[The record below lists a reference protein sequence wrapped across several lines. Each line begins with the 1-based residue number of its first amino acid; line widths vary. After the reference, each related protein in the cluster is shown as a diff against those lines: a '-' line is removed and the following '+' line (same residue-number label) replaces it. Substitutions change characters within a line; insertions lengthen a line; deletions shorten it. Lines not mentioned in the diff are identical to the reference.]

1 VFKRNRDFNT
11 SIIGKNIS
19 KAREKKGYTQDEFAN
34 LLGTN
39 RVTVSKWETCN
50 NVPSTEMLFQ
60 ITNILDVS
68 IDELLGL
75 KNESQE
81 KRMNIFKKIL
91 LILLILL
98 LLVLSIL
105 GIYYFCT
112 NYKKTIVYSVLINGE
127 DVGMAIMTRDTFII
141 DCPLENYSDVKLY
154 YLNKDDKEELIYHD
168 TLGRLKFITYLGYNE
183 YFDFND
189 FEYLKN
195 NLYITYIDGKTEKRE
210 KIEFNLNYIND
221 KFKVQKE
228 NEIALS
234 EEVTQNIISDDLTEK
249 IKKCFDK
256 TDGGYL
262 YVYTQKNVEHRIDY
276 VEEDNL
282 IVYLKKNSDKTY
294 EYWALYLDG
303 YLLDYIKKNENHNV
317 VFECSNDE
325 AKCNKKVSEF
335 YELLYK
341 TFK

>member
-1 VFKRNRDFNT
+1 MFKRNRDFNT

-19 KAREKKGYTQDEFAN
+19 KAREKKGYTQDELAEK
-34 LLGTN
+34 LGTN

-60 ITNILDVS
+60 ISNILDVS

-91 LILLILL
+91 LIFFILL

-112 NYKKTIVYSVLINGE
+112 NYKKTNVYNVLINGD

-141 DCPLENYSDVKLY
+141 DCSLENYSDVKLY

-183 YFDFND
+183 YFDFKD
-189 FEYLKN
+189 FEHLKN
-195 NLYITYIDGKTEKRE
+195 NLYITYIDGKTKKRE

-228 NEIALS
+228 DEISLS
-234 EEVTQNIISDDLTEK
+234 EEVTYNIVNDDLTEK

-303 YLLDYIKKNENHNV
+303 YLLDYIKKNENHDV

>member
-1 VFKRNRDFNT
+1 MFKRNRDFNT

-19 KAREKKGYTQDEFAN
+19 KAREKKGYTQDEFAS

-60 ITNILDVS
+60 ISNILDVS

-75 KNESQE
+75 KNEKQE

-127 DVGMAIMTRDTFII
+127 DVGMATMTRDTFII

-189 FEYLKN
+189 FEHLKN
-195 NLYITYIDGKTEKRE
+195 NLYITYIDGNIEKKE
-210 KIEFNLNYIND
+210 KLEFNLNYIND

-303 YLLDYIKKNENHNV
+303 YLLDYIKKNENHDV

>member
-1 VFKRNRDFNT
+1 MFKRNRDFNT

-19 KAREKKGYTQDEFAN
+19 KAREKKGYTQDELAEK
-34 LLGTN
+34 LGTN

-60 ITNILDVS
+60 ISNILDVS

-91 LILLILL
+91 LIFFILL

-112 NYKKTIVYSVLINGE
+112 NYKKTNVYNVLINGD

-183 YFDFND
+183 YFDFKD
-189 FEYLKN
+189 FEHLKN
-195 NLYITYIDGKTEKRE
+195 NLYITYIDGKTKKRE

-228 NEIALS
+228 DEISLS
-234 EEVTQNIISDDLTEK
+234 EEVTYNIVNDDLTEK

-303 YLLDYIKKNENHNV
+303 YLLDYIKKNENHDV

>member
-1 VFKRNRDFNT
+1 
-11 SIIGKNIS
+11 
-19 KAREKKGYTQDEFAN
+19 
-34 LLGTN
+34 
-39 RVTVSKWETCN
+39 
-50 NVPSTEMLFQ
+50 M
-60 ITNILDVS
+60 
-68 IDELLGL
+68 
-75 KNESQE
+75 
-81 KRMNIFKKIL
+81 
-91 LILLILL
+91 

-127 DVGMAIMTRDTFII
+127 DVGMATMTRDTFII

-195 NLYITYIDGKTEKRE
+195 NLYITYIDGNIEKKE
-210 KIEFNLNYIND
+210 KLEFNLNYIND
-221 KFKVQKE
+221 KFEVQKE

-325 AKCNKKVSEF
+325 VKCNKKVSEF

>member
-1 VFKRNRDFNT
+1 MFKRNRDFNT

-19 KAREKKGYTQDEFAN
+19 KAREKKGYTQDEFAS

-39 RVTVSKWETCN
+39 RVTISKWETCN

-60 ITNILDVS
+60 ISNILDVS

-183 YFDFND
+183 YFDFN
-189 FEYLKN
+189 
-195 NLYITYIDGKTEKRE
+195 I
-210 KIEFNLNYIND
+210 LNI
-221 KFKVQKE
+221 
-228 NEIALS
+228 
-234 EEVTQNIISDDLTEK
+234 
-249 IKKCFDK
+249 
-256 TDGGYL
+256 
-262 YVYTQKNVEHRIDY
+262 
-276 VEEDNL
+276 
-282 IVYLKKNSDKTY
+282 
-294 EYWALYLDG
+294 
-303 YLLDYIKKNENHNV
+303 
-317 VFECSNDE
+317 
-325 AKCNKKVSEF
+325 
-335 YELLYK
+335 
-341 TFK
+341 

>member
-1 VFKRNRDFNT
+1 MFKRNKDFNT
-11 SIIGKNIS
+11 SIIGKNIF
-19 KAREKKGYTQDEFAN
+19 KAREKKGYTQDEFAS
-34 LLGTN
+34 LLDTN

-60 ITNILDVS
+60 ISNILDVS

-112 NYKKTIVYSVLINGE
+112 NYKKTSVYNVLINGE

-183 YFDFND
+183 YFDFKD
-189 FEYLKN
+189 FEHLKN
-195 NLYITYIDGKTEKRE
+195 NLYITYIDGKTKKRE

-228 NEIALS
+228 DEISLS
-234 EEVTQNIISDDLTEK
+234 EEVTYNIVNDDLTEK

-303 YLLDYIKKNENHNV
+303 YLLDYIKKNENHDV